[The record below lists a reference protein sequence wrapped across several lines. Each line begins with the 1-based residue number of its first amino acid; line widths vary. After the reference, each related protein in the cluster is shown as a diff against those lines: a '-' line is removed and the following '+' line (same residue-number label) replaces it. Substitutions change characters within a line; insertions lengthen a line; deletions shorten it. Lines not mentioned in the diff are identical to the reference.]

1 MLSERLEEWAL
12 AYKAEGE
19 LKGEI
24 KGERLALQRLL
35 ARRFGPM
42 PTEVTERIS
51 NAAQP
56 EIELWLDR
64 VLDAKQLADI
74 FNNC

>member
-1 MLSERLEEWAL
+1 LHI
-12 AYKAEGE
+12 K
-19 LKGEI
+19 I

-35 ARRFGPM
+35 ARRFGAM
-42 PTEVTERIS
+42 PTEVTERIA
-51 NAAQP
+51 NAGQP

-74 FNNC
+74 FNDC